1 MNINVS
7 IRKVIDIILAMIG
20 WLKGMYIWVVSS

>member
-20 WLKGMYIWVVSS
+20 WLKGMYICVVSS